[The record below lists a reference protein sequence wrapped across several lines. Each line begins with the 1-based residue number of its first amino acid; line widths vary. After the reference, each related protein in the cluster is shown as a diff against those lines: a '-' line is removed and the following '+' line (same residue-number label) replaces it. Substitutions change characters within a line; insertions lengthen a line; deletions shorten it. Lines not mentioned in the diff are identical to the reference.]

1 MTDNA
6 DRAHRDRSI
15 RFNAAKIRA
24 MRQRALTP
32 YKLTP
37 RKTDVIIDRIH
48 QRLAAE
54 HGLAWRGDVIGLAVK
69 GGG

>member
-1 MTDNA
+1 MSDNTNL
-6 DRAHRDRSI
+6 AHRDRSI
-15 RFNAAKIRA
+15 RFNTAKLEA

-37 RKTDVIIDRIH
+37 RKTDVIIERIH

-54 HGLAWRGDVIGLAVK
+54 HGLAWRGDAIGLAK
-69 GGG
+69 GGGR